1 MERREGKL
9 TSIGEILDRNIILK
23 GADVLSAKG
32 FTQVPNHVLVS
43 GKLSPGAKLTY
54 AMLLKYAWQNDFC
67 FPGQERLAK
76 DMGVTDRSVRTYL
89 QELEMQKFVNIKQR
103 GLGKPNLYELNLSA
117 SAADRK
123 IFSGQDRKKVALPD
137 RKNFPTN
144 NTQINNTQK

>member
-9 TSIGEILDRNIILK
+9 ISIREMLDRNIILK

-103 GLGKPNLYELNLSA
+103 GLGKPNLYELNLFVS
-117 SAADRK
+117 SADRK
-123 IFSGQDRKKVALPD
+123 YFPVKTGRK
-137 RKNFPTN
+137 
-144 NTQINNTQK
+144 